1 MNWKTFVEN
10 KNAKTFVLPAGW
22 DSRDV
27 VADQLECSPEKVDDH
42 LRPALKS
49 GEVIKQ
55 QFKVWDDGLKRLIL
69 VVAYREASKE
79 KAVAA
84 PAPPIDLDVVRKLKA
99 EGKTWAEIGEAV
111 GRSGHSVRALLRRA

>member
-1 MNWKTFVEN
+1 MNWKTFVEK

-79 KAVAA
+79 KAETA
-84 PAPPIDLDVVRKLKA
+84 PVIDLDVVRKLKA
-99 EGKTWAEIGEAV
+99 EGKTWAEIGGAV